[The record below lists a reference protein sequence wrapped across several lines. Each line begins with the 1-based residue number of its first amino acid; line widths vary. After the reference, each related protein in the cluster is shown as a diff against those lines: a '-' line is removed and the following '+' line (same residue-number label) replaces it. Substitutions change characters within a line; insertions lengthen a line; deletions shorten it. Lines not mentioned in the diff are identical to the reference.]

1 MNVMGC
7 TDIAWEFLRRNPDYI
22 ADWRKYC
29 DEMEP
34 NYNNDPHRQSIADQN
49 AEIRWG
55 LIKYVDPNCMAAD
68 YVFWSEK
75 LSKRSFRVL
84 LSHEGDLSIGKI
96 LKRKKTNHRGIT
108 LNNGTYCIKI
118 FNDYNY
124 FQLFIGS
131 EEDPDSILNRYIYI
145 SLDLNRKN
153 QNTDI
158 IRDVLSDSVVRSN
171 LSEDIQQLLKMMD
184 SLNQGCTQRE
194 IASSLFGQETVDN
207 EWSSDSW
214 LRSNIRYRIKK
225 VNDLIQQGYLN
236 YI

>member
-22 ADWRKYC
+22 ADWKKYC

-34 NYNNDPHRQSIADQN
+34 NYDNDPDRQSIADKN

-84 LSHEGDLSIGKI
+84 LSHEGDLSVGKI
-96 LKRKKTNHRGIT
+96 LKRKRTNHRGIT
-108 LNNGTYCIKI
+108 LNNGTYCIKV

-131 EEDPDSILNRYIYI
+131 EEDPESILNRYIYI
-145 SLDLNRKN
+145 SLDLNRKKSKYRYHQGRSERQRGGLKLVRGYSTVT
-153 QNTDI
+153 QND
-158 IRDVLSDSVVRSN
+158 
-171 LSEDIQQLLKMMD
+171 
-184 SLNQGCTQRE
+184 
-194 IASSLFGQETVDN
+194 GQPE
-207 EWSSDSW
+207 S
-214 LRSNIRYRIKK
+214 
-225 VNDLIQQGYLN
+225 GM
-236 YI
+236 